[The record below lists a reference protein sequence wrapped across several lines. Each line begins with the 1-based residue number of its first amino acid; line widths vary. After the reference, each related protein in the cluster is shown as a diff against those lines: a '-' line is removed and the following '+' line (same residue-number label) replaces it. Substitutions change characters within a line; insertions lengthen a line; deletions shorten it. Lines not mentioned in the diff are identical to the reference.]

1 MPKNN
6 IVYPFFEECSEFIL
20 DPWWKVVFSGCASAK
35 FPRGTR
41 YSHENHTMSFRC
53 IFTKAKPETIS
64 LPQSPM
70 EAVDV
75 VLGIFRD
82 KMGIFSPYDQRVTS
96 EKTTESAKSKIHVSH
111 EWKNIKPKTLKDVFV
126 SDFVLEV
133 SENLALTE
141 RERKQFNAVIVT
153 GISFKKI
160 LPEDIVYRD
169 RKIHE
174 IINVDFDPKTRV
186 FSIKSRKEKKSGKPS
201 VSGQKTNSGDV
212 KNTKGKIIYQ
222 AVDLYMRTLLM
233 RSI

>member
-1 MPKNN
+1 
-6 IVYPFFEECSEFIL
+6 
-20 DPWWKVVFSGCASAK
+20 
-35 FPRGTR
+35 
-41 YSHENHTMSFRC
+41 
-53 IFTKAKPETIS
+53 
-64 LPQSPM
+64 M

-75 VLGIFRD
+75 VLGIFRE

-174 IINVDFDPKTRV
+174 ITNVDFDPKTRV

-201 VSGQKTNSGDV
+201 ASGQKTNSDA